1 MSGTI
6 CLYRSELPV
15 HTFALGV
22 CHVTINLFCLL
33 HSWAV
38 TLPTVNGTSDLFHC
52 MVPLKNDQS
61 IIITTLHY
69 DVNTHYSSCT
79 WTTANTTTSLPSI
92 GSTLTVYTWST
103 LCYWVYPLLLGLPSA
118 IVYTYWS
125 TLCYCL
131 YILVYPLLLF
141 IHTGLPNTTGSTLC
155 YYTLNR
161 STLNNKS
168 TLFIQLTFVL
178 LCLPSA
184 IHTWSSHSLTH
195 LLCMCTV
202 A

>member
-69 DVNTHYSSCT
+69 HVNTHYSSCT

-92 GSTLTVYTWST
+92 GSTL
-103 LCYWVYPLLLGLPSA
+103 CYCLYLVYPLLLFILGLPSA
-118 IVYTYWS
+118 TVS

-131 YILVYPLLLF
+131 YILV
-141 IHTGLPNTTGSTLC
+141 
-155 YYTLNR
+155 
-161 STLNNKS
+161 
-168 TLFIQLTFVL
+168 
-178 LCLPSA
+178 
-184 IHTWSSHSLTH
+184 
-195 LLCMCTV
+195 
-202 A
+202 